1 MCKCQCPL
9 TKFFLQEGVKLESL
23 ETTLTIG
30 RLLRSSTTGFVFGCS
45 VPEPEVPRFGDF
57 VKAPAQR
64 GRTNVIGLI
73 YDIVIEDDPFVRQ
86 MVATRDLDEAYI
98 LDQRE
103 NRQVPIDVAVL
114 SIGYYTGGE
123 NPPAKIIAGLPPQ
136 PPVTL
141 DSIRACSPAEM
152 LDCTSSFDY
161 LRLILNSPEAP
172 VDELIVVSLRKAA
185 AVRPPEEQ
193 LTFLRSAGRELAKLM
208 SRDLPRLENVLRRIR
223 P

>member
-1 MCKCQCPL
+1 M
-9 TKFFLQEGVKLESL
+9 LQGVLS
-23 ETTLTIG
+23 TVAIG

-45 VPEPEVPRFGDF
+45 VPEPDVPRFGDF

-103 NRQVPIDVAVL
+103 NRQVPLEVSVL
-114 SIGYYTGGE
+114 SIGYDSGGDSG
-123 NPPAKIIAGLPPQ
+123 PSKIVCGLPPQ

-141 DSIRACSPAEM
+141 DSIRACTPNEM
-152 LDCTSSFDY
+152 LACTTAGFDY
-161 LRLILNSPEAP
+161 LRLIINSPEAP
-172 VDELIVVSLRKAA
+172 VDELIVVSLRNAA
-185 AVRPPEEQ
+185 AARPPEDQ
-193 LTFLRSAGRELAKLM
+193 TLFLRQAGRELARLM
-208 SRDLPRLENVLRRIR
+208 SRDLPRLENLLRRIR

>member
-1 MCKCQCPL
+1 CASSAHIWFGCQSRSRGFLNIYYPFHPFHTCPESGAGSVDEG
-9 TKFFLQEGVKLESL
+9 FQQEGAMLESVQAAVR
-23 ETTLTIG
+23 IG

-45 VPEPEVPRFGDF
+45 VPEPDVPRFGDL

-103 NRQVPIDVAVL
+103 NRQVPLEVSVL
-114 SIGYYTGGE
+114 SIGYDSGGDSG
-123 NPPAKIIAGLPPQ
+123 PSRIVCGLPPQ

-141 DSIRACSPAEM
+141 DSIRACTATEM
-152 LDCTSSFDY
+152 LACTSGFDY
-161 LRLILNSPEAP
+161 LRLIITSPEAP
-172 VDELIVVSLRKAA
+172 VDSLIVVCASHA
-185 AVRPPEEQ
+185 
-193 LTFLRSAGRELAKLM
+193 
-208 SRDLPRLENVLRRIR
+208 PRG
-223 P
+223 

>member
-1 MCKCQCPL
+1 M
-9 TKFFLQEGVKLESL
+9 LESVL
-23 ETTLTIG
+23 STVAIG

-45 VPEPEVPRFGDF
+45 VPEPDVPRFGDF

-64 GRTNVIGLI
+64 GRTNVLGLI

-103 NRQVPIDVAVL
+103 NRQVPLEVSVL
-114 SIGYYTGGE
+114 SIGYDSGGDSG
-123 NPPAKIIAGLPPQ
+123 PSKIVCGLPPQ

-141 DSIRACSPAEM
+141 DSIRVCTATEM
-152 LDCTSSFDY
+152 LDCTSGFDY
-161 LRLILNSPEAP
+161 LRLIINSPEAP
-172 VDELIVVSLRKAA
+172 VDELIVVSLRNAA
-185 AVRPPEEQ
+185 AARPPEDR
-193 LTFLRSAGRELAKLM
+193 TSFLRLAGRELAKLM
-208 SRDLPRLENVLRRIR
+208 SRDLPRLENLLRRIR